1 MRHEGPTTIC
11 IIEDHPVLCEGLS
24 LLLSHHGFE
33 VLGTA
38 CTAAEGFDLVQR
50 TDPDVVIVDLLLT
63 DEHGTALVRR
73 LLCEQP
79 DLRAVVYTG
88 LERAADVAPALS
100 CGAQGVVSKASPPE
114 EFRAAIRAVADG
126 GNYLDER
133 IRKLLAEPRGDGKQL
148 LSKRERE
155 VLSMLAAGLTLEQIA
170 SMLVLSPETV
180 RTHVRNAGRRLGGR
194 TRVHTIALALQGGEI
209 WT

>member
-1 MRHEGPTTIC
+1 MRHDGPTRVC
-11 IIEDHPVLCEGLS
+11 IVEDHPVLRDGLA
-24 LLLSHHGFE
+24 LVLSHHGFE

-38 CTAAEGFDLVQR
+38 ETAAEGFDLVQR
-50 TDPDVVIVDLLLT
+50 TCPDVIIVDLLLT

-73 LLCEQP
+73 LLAEQP
-79 DLRAVVYTG
+79 GLRAVVYTG
-88 LERAADVAPALS
+88 VERAGDIEPALA
-100 CGAQGVVSKASPPE
+100 CGAQGVVSKASSPE
-114 EFRAAIRAVADG
+114 EFRQAIRTVADG
-126 GNYLDER
+126 GSYLDER
-133 IRKLLAEPRGDGKQL
+133 IRKLLGEPREGADHL

-155 VLSMLAAGLTLEQIA
+155 VLAMLASGLTLEQIA

-194 TRVHTIALALQGGEI
+194 TRVHTIALALQNGEI